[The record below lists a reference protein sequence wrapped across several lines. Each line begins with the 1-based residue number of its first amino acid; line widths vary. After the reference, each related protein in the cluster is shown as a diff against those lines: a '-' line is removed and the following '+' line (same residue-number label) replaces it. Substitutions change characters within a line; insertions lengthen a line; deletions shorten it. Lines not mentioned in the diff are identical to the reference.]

1 MRARLSFTLRIA
13 VAAGLL
19 GFVVH
24 QLGGSH
30 GLVEGLSRL
39 SLPAIVAALAANTAD
54 RLLMAWKW
62 ARLLRVRGHPLSTL
76 HATRAYCAS
85 MVWGMFLPATMGAD
99 AVRAVS
105 TVRRGIPMPDVVAS
119 IAVERALGL
128 LASLVVGLAGLF
140 VVWALGDL
148 PEMLA
153 PFGWLGAALLAAGS
167 GVLAL
172 SFSDRAY
179 GWLHERLLG
188 RFRENRAVRLLRGI
202 HDTYRDFR
210 RHRRELHRFWWLSVL
225 EQLGPVLP
233 IWILATDLGVRVPV
247 IYLAGAVTLSFLVA
261 RVPVTLGGLGVMEG
275 VLGFLLHQVGV
286 PAPLAVTVAVAARI
300 VEVASWLPW
309 WLHLALSHGSLR
321 RPESAV
327 GEWPSKQRG

>member
-1 MRARLSFTLRIA
+1 MSPRLSFAVRIA
-13 VAAGLL
+13 VAAALL

-24 QLGGSH
+24 QLGGSQALVD
-30 GLVEGLSRL
+30 GLARL
-39 SLPAIVAALAANTAD
+39 SLPAIAAALVANTAD

-105 TVRRGIPMPDVVAS
+105 TVRLGIPMPDVVAS

-128 LASLVVGLAGLF
+128 LASLVVGLVGLL

-148 PEMLA
+148 PEGLA
-153 PFGWLGAALLAAGS
+153 PFGWLGAGLLAAGAF
-167 GVLAL
+167 VLAL
-172 SFSDRAY
+172 SFSEHSF

-188 RFRENRAVRLLRGI
+188 RFRERRPVQMLRHI
-202 HDTYRDFR
+202 HETYRDYR
-210 RHRRELHRFWWLSVL
+210 RHRGELQRFWWLSVL

-233 IWILATDLGVRVPV
+233 IWILASDLGARVPLV
-247 IYLAGAVTLSFLVA
+247 YLAGAVTLSFLVA
-261 RVPVTLGGLGVMEG
+261 RVPLTLGGLGVMEG
-275 VLGFLLHQVGV
+275 VLGFLLYEVGV
-286 PAPLAVTVAVAARI
+286 PASLAVTVAVAARI

-309 WLHLALSHGSLR
+309 WLHLALHRGSLR
-321 RPESAV
+321 RPETAQANTP
-327 GEWPSKQRG
+327 G